1 MSSASSACAA
11 SSATLN
17 IVDLIEKNPI
27 TKLSQTYNNFLLE
40 KIQENFNSF
49 EQQLFVSSFY
59 CYLNYDKTTDFVVDL
74 DDVWKWLG
82 FAQKINVRTLL
93 EKNFKLDVDYTVTI
107 PEFKKSEQE
116 DQQSGGSDEEQP
128 LETTLPSKPKN
139 GGQNKQI
146 IKLTIRCFK
155 LLCLKAQTKKAGEIH
170 EYYMKMEET
179 LHQVLDFQTCQLR
192 AQLEQSSAQLEQT
205 NAQLNQA
212 TITLNQATITLTQ
225 EKKRAIEETLI
236 SQFPVNTEC
245 IYFGT
250 IDNTNADNEKLI
262 KFGHTNNLA
271 TRVSDHHKKYTNFI
285 LAGAFK
291 VCNKVQTENNI
302 KAHPKIKRQIRTIEV
317 AGKNKTE
324 IIAYDS
330 TNFTIARL
338 TKHIQD
344 IIHSTM
350 YNVENFNRL
359 IQRNQEL
366 EAENAKLVSDLE
378 SKNKAIHDLTLANNE
393 LREKTAQQS
402 QVIEV
407 AAKDNA
413 SPFAHA
419 LIPEDE
425 VNQRFN
431 EFVTK
436 CCIVRP
442 DVDEESVNIEG
453 RFRLW
458 SQTKP
463 AKDTFHALKQYM
475 DVRFKQV
482 RLRGAHCYQGVK
494 LNTIEYKKV
503 IANDAEN
510 PEQFNVETFLFQTCK
525 FSDSGKILNSVL
537 LKEYQQWK
545 LNVGK
550 TLTENDM
557 KNLKTYLNASP
568 NTLKSCVWSDGTS
581 NEGYYGI
588 SLRQSYTELKHSIIQ
603 EQGANPIIGVQ
614 LSTTGK
620 KVEKRLVSS
629 NQVLKTWNTIAK
641 ASESEGFSTAK
652 MSRSV
657 KDKTVFKDYYYCV
670 AQSV

>member
-1 MSSASSACAA
+1 MSSASSACTA

-17 IVDLIEKNPI
+17 IVELIEKNPI
-27 TKLSQTYNNFLLE
+27 TRLSQQYNNLLLE
-40 KIQENFNSF
+40 KIQENFSTF

-59 CYLNYDKTTDFVVDL
+59 CYLNYDRNTEFVVDL
-74 DDVWKWLG
+74 DDVWRWLG
-82 FAQKINVRTLL
+82 FTQKITARMMI
-93 EKNFKLDVDYTVTI
+93 ESNFKLNVDYTVSI
-107 PEFKKSEQE
+107 PEFKKSEQK
-116 DQQSGGSDEEQP
+116 DQQSGGSDEEQQN
-128 LETTLPSKPKN
+128 ESTVPSKPKN
-139 GGQNKQI
+139 GGQNKQT

-170 EYYMKMEET
+170 DYYLRLEEIILMT
-179 LHQVLDFQTCQLR
+179 VDEQSSELR
-192 AQLEQSSAQLEQT
+192 AQLEQKNEVIS
-205 NAQLNQA
+205 
-212 TITLNQATITLTQ
+212 TLNQATITLTQ

-236 SQFPVNTEC
+236 SQFPVNTQT

-262 KFGHTNNLA
+262 KFGQTNDLS
-271 TRVSDHHKKYTNFI
+271 TRVADHHKKYNNFI
-285 LAGAFK
+285 LAAAFR
-291 VCNKVQTENNI
+291 VTNRSEIENHI
-302 KAHPKIKRQIRTIEV
+302 KSHPKIKRQIRTIEV

-324 IIAYDS
+324 IIAYDN

-378 SKNKAIHDLTLANNE
+378 SKKKAIHELTLANNE
-393 LREKTAQQS
+393 LKDKTAQQS
-402 QVIEV
+402 QALQIV
-407 AAKDNA
+407 ASENE
-413 SPFAHA
+413 SPFTQHI
-419 LIPEDE
+419 LLPD
-425 VNQRFN
+425 N
-431 EFVTK
+431 EMTQKFDQFVAT

-442 DVDEESVNIEG
+442 DVEEESVNLEG

-458 SQTKP
+458 SHTKP
-463 AKDTFHALKQYM
+463 TKETFHALKHYM
-475 DVRFKQV
+475 DVKFKPK
-482 RLRGAHCYQGVK
+482 RIDRIHGYQGIK
-494 LNTIEYKKV
+494 LKTVEYKKV
-503 IANDAEN
+503 IANEAEN
-510 PEQFNVETFLFQTCK
+510 PAQFSVETFIFQCCK
-525 FSDSGKILNSVL
+525 FSDRGKILNSTL

-545 LNVGK
+545 ISVGQ
-550 TLTENDM
+550 TPAENDM
-557 KNLKTYLNASP
+557 KNLKTYLNACP
-568 NTLKSCVWSDGTS
+568 NALKATIWAENQTS
-581 NEGYYGI
+581 NEGFYGVSLSENYYTMT
-588 SLRQSYTELKHSIIQ
+588 QAVIQ
-603 EQGANPIIGVQ
+603 EQGANAIIGVQ

-641 ASESEGFSTAK
+641 AAADEGFSTAK

-657 KDKTVFKDYYYCV
+657 KDKTVFNDYYYCV

>member
-1 MSSASSACAA
+1 MSSASSASAS

-17 IVDLIEKNPI
+17 IVELIEKNPI
-27 TKLSQTYNNFLLE
+27 TKLSQKYNNLLLN
-40 KIQENFNSF
+40 KLQENFNTF
-49 EQQLFVSSFY
+49 EQQLFVASFY
-59 CYLNYDKTTDFVVDL
+59 CYLNYDKNTDYIVDL

-93 EKNFKLDVDYTVTI
+93 EKNFKFNVDYTVTI
-107 PEFKKSEQE
+107 PEFKKLEEQE
-116 DQQSGGSDEEQP
+116 NTCNGSDEEQVT
-128 LETTLPSKPKN
+128 EEGGSSKPKN
-139 GGQNKQI
+139 GGQNKQT

-170 EYYMKMEET
+170 QYYMKMEET
-179 LHQVLDFQTCQLR
+179 LHQILDTETSELR
-192 AQLEQSSAQLEQT
+192 AQLEQSAAQLEQK
-205 NAQLNQA
+205 NEVIN
-212 TITLNQATITLTQ
+212 TLNQATITLTE
-225 EKKRAIEETLI
+225 EKKRTVEKTLI

-250 IDNTNADNEKLI
+250 IDNTNSDNEKLI

-271 TRVSDHHKKYTNFI
+271 NRVADHHKKYTNFI

-291 VCNKVQTENNI
+291 VCNKVEIENNI
-302 KAHPKIKRQIRTIEV
+302 KSHPKIKRQLRTIEV

-338 TKHIQD
+338 TTHIEN
-344 IIHSTM
+344 IIHARM

-378 SKNKAIHDLTLANNE
+378 SKKKAIHELTLANNE
-393 LREKTAQQS
+393 LKEKTAQQS

-419 LIPEDE
+419 LIPGDE
-425 VNQRFN
+425 LNQRFN

-458 SQTKP
+458 SKTKP
-463 AKDTFHALKQYM
+463 AKDTFHALKHYM

-482 RLRGAHCYQGVK
+482 RLHGVHCYQGVK

-503 IANDAEN
+503 VATEAEN
-510 PEQFNVETFLFQTCK
+510 PAQFSVETFIFQCCQ
-525 FSDSGKILNSVL
+525 FSDRGKILNSTL

-545 LNVGK
+545 ISVGQ
-550 TLTENDM
+550 TPSENDM
-557 KNLKTYLNASP
+557 KNLKTYLNACP
-568 NTLKSCVWSDGTS
+568 NALKATIWSENTS
-581 NEGYYGI
+581 NEGYYGLG
-588 SLRQSYTELKHSIIQ
+588 LRQSYTELKQSVIQ

-620 KVEKRLVSS
+620 KVEKRLVGS
-629 NQVLKTWNTIAK
+629 NQVLKTWSTIAK

-657 KDKTVFKDYYYCV
+657 KDKTVFNDYYYCV
-670 AQSV
+670 AV

>member
-1 MSSASSACAA
+1 MSSASSASTA

-17 IVDLIEKNPI
+17 IVELIEKNPI

-40 KIQENFNSF
+40 KIQEHFSTF

-82 FAQKINVRTLL
+82 FSQKAHVKPMV
-93 EKNFKLDVDYTVTI
+93 EANFKLDVDYKIVAS
-107 PEFKKSEQE
+107 SETDE
-116 DQQSGGSDEEQP
+116 DQLPHSPNKSGSD
-128 LETTLPSKPKN
+128 KPKKH
-139 GGQNKQI
+139 GGHNKQT

-170 EYYMKMEET
+170 DYYLRLEEIILMT
-179 LHQVLDFQTCQLR
+179 VDYQTAQLR
-192 AQLEQSSAQLEQT
+192 AQLEQSAEQLEQK
-205 NAQLNQA
+205 NEV
-212 TITLNQATITLTQ
+212 ISTLNQATITLTQ
-225 EKKRAIEETLI
+225 EKKRAIEQTLI
-236 SQFPVNTEC
+236 SQFPLNTEC

-271 TRVSDHHKKYTNFI
+271 NRVADHHKKYTNFI
-285 LAGAFK
+285 LAAAFR
-291 VCNKVQTENNI
+291 VHNKVEIENHI
-302 KAHPKIKRQIRTIEV
+302 KDHPKIKRQIRTIEV

-338 TKHIQD
+338 TKHIED
-344 IIHSTM
+344 IIHARM
-350 YNVENFNRL
+350 YNVTNFNRL

-378 SKNKAIHDLTLANNE
+378 SKKKAIHDLTLANNE

-431 EFVTK
+431 DFVTK

-463 AKDTFHALKQYM
+463 TKDTFHALKHYM

-482 RLRGAHCYQGVK
+482 RLRGAHCYKGVK

-525 FSDSGKILNSVL
+525 FSDRGKILNSVL
-537 LKEYQQWK
+537 LKEYQTWK

-557 KNLKTYLNASP
+557 KNLKTYLNACP
-568 NTLKSCVWSDGTS
+568 NALKATIWYETTS
-581 NEGYYGI
+581 NEGYYGLGL
-588 SLRQSYTELKHSIIQ
+588 SESYTELKQSIIQ

-614 LSTTGK
+614 LSTSGK
-620 KVEKRLVSS
+620 KVEKRLVGS

-657 KDKTVFKDYYYCV
+657 KDKTVFNDYYYCV
-670 AQSV
+670 AV

>member
-1 MSSASSACAA
+1 MSSASSACTA
-11 SSATLN
+11 SSDTLN
-17 IVDLIEKNPI
+17 IVELIEKNPI
-27 TKLSQTYNNFLLE
+27 TRLSRKYNNILIAKL
-40 KIQENFNSF
+40 QENFSTF

-59 CYLNYDKTTDFVVDL
+59 CYLNYDKNTDFVVDL
-74 DDVWKWLG
+74 DDVWRWLG
-82 FAQKINVRTLL
+82 FTQKVAARLL
-93 EKNFKLDVDYTVTI
+93 IESNFKISVDYKIVT
-107 PEFKKSEQE
+107 SDDSDE
-116 DQQSGGSDEEQP
+116 DQLPHSPNKSGSD
-128 LETTLPSKPKN
+128 KPKKH
-139 GGQNKQI
+139 GGHNKQT

-179 LHQVLDFQTCQLR
+179 LHQILDTETSELR
-192 AQLEQSSAQLEQT
+192 AQLEQKNEVIS
-205 NAQLNQA
+205 
-212 TITLNQATITLTQ
+212 TLNQATITLTE
-225 EKKRAIEETLI
+225 EKKRAVEKTLI
-236 SQFPVNTEC
+236 SQFPLNTEC

-262 KFGHTNNLA
+262 KFGHTNDLA
-271 TRVSDHHKKYTNFI
+271 ARVADHHKKYTNFI
-285 LAGAFK
+285 LAGAFR
-291 VCNKVQTENNI
+291 VANKVQIENNI
-302 KAHPKIKRQIRTIEV
+302 KSHPKIKRQIRTIEV

-338 TKHIQD
+338 TKHIED
-344 IIHSTM
+344 IIHATM

-378 SKNKAIHDLTLANNE
+378 SKKKAIHELTLANNE
-393 LREKTAQQS
+393 LKEKTAQQS
-402 QVIEV
+402 QLIEV

-419 LIPEDE
+419 LIPGDE
-425 VNQRFN
+425 LNQRFN

-463 AKDTFHALKQYM
+463 AKDTFHALKHYM

-482 RLRGAHCYQGVK
+482 RLHGVHCYQGVK

-503 IANDAEN
+503 VATEAEN
-510 PEQFNVETFLFQTCK
+510 PAQFSVETFIFQCCQ
-525 FSDSGKILNSVL
+525 FSDRGKILNSTL

-545 LNVGK
+545 ISVGQ
-550 TLTENDM
+550 TPSENDM
-557 KNLKTYLNASP
+557 KNLKTYLNACK
-568 NTLKSCVWSDGTS
+568 NTLKATIWSENTS
-581 NEGYYGI
+581 NEGYYGVG
-588 SLRQSYTELKHSIIQ
+588 LRQSYTELKQSVIQ

-620 KVEKRLVSS
+620 KVEKRLVGS
-629 NQVLKTWNTIAK
+629 NQVLKTWSTIAK

-657 KDKTVFKDYYYCV
+657 KDKTVFNDYYYCV
-670 AQSV
+670 AV

>member
-1 MSSASSACAA
+1 MSSASSASSASAA
-11 SSATLN
+11 SSTTLN
-17 IVDLIEKNPI
+17 IVELIEKNPI
-27 TKLSQTYNNFLLE
+27 TKLSQTYNNLLLE
-40 KIQENFNSF
+40 KLQENFNTF

-59 CYLNYDKTTDFVVDL
+59 CYLNYDKNTDFVVDL
-74 DDVWKWLG
+74 DDVWRWLG
-82 FAQKINVRTLL
+82 FTQKVAARLL
-93 EKNFKLDVDYTVTI
+93 IESNFKLNVDYTVSI
-107 PEFKKSEQE
+107 PEFKKSKQ
-116 DQQSGGSDEEQP
+116 DQQSGGSDEEQQN
-128 LETTLPSKPKN
+128 ESTDPSKPKN
-139 GGQNKQI
+139 GGQNKQT

-155 LLCLKAQTKKAGEIH
+155 LLCLKAQPKTAGEIH
-170 EYYMKMEET
+170 EYYMKLEEIIHMT
-179 LHQVLDFQTCQLR
+179 VDHQTTQLR
-192 AQLEQSSAQLEQT
+192 AQLEQSTAQLEQK
-205 NAQLNQA
+205 NEV
-212 TITLNQATITLTQ
+212 ISTLNQATITLTE
-225 EKKRAIEETLI
+225 EKKRAVEKTLI
-236 SQFPVNTEC
+236 SQFALNTEC

-262 KFGHTNNLA
+262 KFGHTNDLA
-271 TRVSDHHKKYTNFI
+271 ARVTDHHKKYTNFI
-285 LAGAFK
+285 LAGAFR
-291 VCNKVQTENNI
+291 VANKVQIENNI
-302 KAHPKIKRQIRTIEV
+302 KSHPKIKRQIRTIEV

-338 TKHIQD
+338 TNHIEN
-344 IIHSTM
+344 IIHATM

-366 EAENAKLVSDLE
+366 ESENAKLVTDLE
-378 SKNKAIHDLTLANNE
+378 SKKKAIHDLTLANNE

-425 VNQRFN
+425 LNQRFHD
-431 EFVTK
+431 FVTK

-463 AKDTFHALKQYM
+463 AKATFHALKHYM

-503 IANDAEN
+503 IANEAEN
-510 PEQFNVETFLFQTCK
+510 PEQYNVETFLFQCCK
-525 FSDSGKILNSVL
+525 FSDTGKILNSVL
-537 LKEYQQWK
+537 LKEYQKWK
-545 LNVGK
+545 LSVGQSPN
-550 TLTENDM
+550 EMDI
-557 KNLKTYLNASP
+557 KNLKTYLNACP
-568 NTLKSCVWSDGTS
+568 NALKGTVWSNQNS
-581 NEGYYGI
+581 NEGYYGVN
-588 SLRQSYTELKHSIIQ
+588 LRDCYYDLKQAVIQ

-620 KVEKRLVSS
+620 KVEKRLVNS
-629 NQVLKTWNTIAK
+629 NQILKTWNTIAK
-641 ASESEGFSTAK
+641 AAESEGFSTAK

-657 KDKTVFKDYYYCV
+657 KDKTVFDDYYYCV

>member
-17 IVDLIEKNPI
+17 IVELIEKNPI
-27 TKLSQTYNNFLLE
+27 TKLSQTYNNILLE
-40 KIQENFNSF
+40 KIQENFSTF

-59 CYLNYDKTTDFVVDL
+59 CYLNYDKNTDFVVDL
-74 DDVWKWLG
+74 DDVWRWLE
-82 FAQKINVRTLL
+82 FSQKFNAIRIL
-93 EKNFKLDVDYTVTI
+93 EANFKLDVDYKNITAST
-107 PEFKKSEQE
+107 S
-116 DQQSGGSDEEQP
+116 DNDEEHSTHQD
-128 LETTLPSKPKN
+128 KQKKH
-139 GGQNKQI
+139 GGHNKQT

-170 EYYMKMEET
+170 EYYMKMEDS
-179 LHQVLDFQTCQLR
+179 LHQILDSETSELR
-192 AQLEQSSAQLEQT
+192 AQLEQST
-205 NAQLNQA
+205 AQLNQA
-212 TITLNQATITLTQ
+212 TITLTE
-225 EKKRAIEETLI
+225 EKKRAIEKTLI

-250 IDNTNADNEKLI
+250 VDNTNADNEKLI

-271 TRVSDHHKKYTNFI
+271 ARVADHHKKYTNFI
-285 LAGAFK
+285 LAGAFR
-291 VCNKVQTENNI
+291 VCNKVEIENHI

-324 IIAYDS
+324 IIAYDN
-330 TNFTIARL
+330 TNFTIDRL
-338 TKHIQD
+338 TKHVEG
-344 IIHSTM
+344 IIHATM

-359 IQRNQEL
+359 IERNKEL
-366 EAENAKLVSDLE
+366 EAENAKLVTDLE
-378 SKNKAIHDLTLANNE
+378 SKKKTIHELTLANNE
-393 LREKTAQQS
+393 LKEKTAQQS

-407 AAKDNA
+407 ATKDNA
-413 SPFAHA
+413 SAFAHA

-425 VNQRFN
+425 LNQRFH

-463 AKDTFHALKQYM
+463 TKDTFHALKHYM

-503 IANDAEN
+503 IANEAEN
-510 PEQFNVETFLFQTCK
+510 PEQFSVETFIFQCCK
-525 FSDSGKILNSVL
+525 FSDRGKILNSVL
-537 LKEYQQWK
+537 LKEYQKWK
-545 LNVGK
+545 LSVGQSPN
-550 TLTENDM
+550 EMDI
-557 KNLKTYLNASP
+557 KNLKTYLNACP
-568 NTLKSCVWSDGTS
+568 NALKATVWSSDQNS
-581 NEGYYGI
+581 NEGFYGLALRESYYD
-588 SLRQSYTELKHSIIQ
+588 LKQVVIQ

-620 KVEKRLVSS
+620 KVEKRLVAS
-629 NQVLKTWNTIAK
+629 NQILKTWNTIAK
-641 ASESEGFSTAK
+641 AAESEGFSTAK

-657 KDKTVFKDYYYCV
+657 KDKTVIQDYYYCL
-670 AQSV
+670 A

>member
-1 MSSASSACAA
+1 MSSASSACTA
-11 SSATLN
+11 SAATLN
-17 IVDLIEKNPI
+17 IVELIEKNPI
-27 TKLSQTYNNFLLE
+27 TKLSQKYNNILLE
-40 KIQENFNSF
+40 KLQENFNTF

-59 CYLNYDKTTDFVVDL
+59 CYLNYNKNTDFVVDL

-93 EKNFKLDVDYTVTI
+93 EKNFKINVDYTVSI
-107 PEFKKSEQE
+107 PEFKKSEQPE
-116 DQQSGGSDEEQP
+116 NVSGGSDEEQP
-128 LETTLPSKPKN
+128 TELTVPSKPKN
-139 GGQNKQI
+139 GGQNKQTV
-146 IKLTIRCFK
+146 KLTIRCFK
-155 LLCLKAQTKKAGEIH
+155 SLCLKAQTNKASEIH

-179 LHQVLDFQTCQLR
+179 LHQILDTETSELR
-192 AQLEQSSAQLEQT
+192 AQLEQSAAQLEQK
-205 NAQLNQA
+205 NEV
-212 TITLNQATITLTQ
+212 ISTLNQATITLTQ
-225 EKKRAIEETLI
+225 EKKRAVEKTLI
-236 SQFPVNTEC
+236 SQFPLNTEC

-262 KFGHTNNLA
+262 KFGHTNDLA
-271 TRVSDHHKKYTNFI
+271 ARVADHHKKYTNFI
-285 LAGAFK
+285 LAGAFR
-291 VCNKVQTENNI
+291 VANKVQIENNI
-302 KAHPKIKRQIRTIEV
+302 KSHPKIKRQIRTIEV

-338 TKHIQD
+338 TKHIED
-344 IIHSTM
+344 IIHATM

-378 SKNKAIHDLTLANNE
+378 SKKKVIHDLTLANNE
-393 LREKTAQQS
+393 LKEKTAQQS

-413 SPFAHA
+413 SPFAHV
-419 LIPEDE
+419 LIPGDE
-425 VNQRFN
+425 LNQRFN

-463 AKDTFHALKQYM
+463 AKDTFHALKHYM

-482 RLRGAHCYQGVK
+482 RLHGVHCYQGVK

-503 IANDAEN
+503 IATEAEN
-510 PEQFNVETFLFQTCK
+510 PAQFSVETFIFQCCQ
-525 FSDSGKILNSVL
+525 FSDRGKILNSTL

-545 LNVGK
+545 ISVGQ
-550 TLTENDM
+550 TPSENDM
-557 KNLKTYLNASP
+557 KNLKTYLNASK
-568 NTLKSCVWSDGTS
+568 NALKATIWSENNS
-581 NEGYYGI
+581 NEGYYGLC
-588 SLRQSYTELKHSIIQ
+588 LRQGYTELKQSVIQ

-620 KVEKRLVSS
+620 KVEKRLVGS

-657 KDKTVFKDYYYCV
+657 KDKTVFNDYYYCV
-670 AQSV
+670 AV

>member
-1 MSSASSACAA
+1 MSK
-11 SSATLN
+11 
-17 IVDLIEKNPI
+17 DPNP
-27 TKLSQTYNNFLLE
+27 S
-40 KIQENFNSF
+40 
-49 EQQLFVSSFY
+49 
-59 CYLNYDKTTDFVVDL
+59 YLNYDKNTDFVVDL
-74 DDVWKWLG
+74 DHVWKWLG
-82 FAQKINVRTLL
+82 FSQKAHVKPMV
-93 EKNFKLDVDYTVTI
+93 ESNFKLDVDYKIVTS
-107 PEFKKSEQE
+107 SETDE
-116 DQQSGGSDEEQP
+116 DQLPHSPNKSGSDKQ
-128 LETTLPSKPKN
+128 KKH
-139 GGQNKQI
+139 GGHNKQT

-179 LHQVLDFQTCQLR
+179 LHQILDCETSELR
-192 AQLEQSSAQLEQT
+192 AQLEQKNEVIS
-205 NAQLNQA
+205 
-212 TITLNQATITLTQ
+212 TLNQATTTLTQ
-225 EKKRAIEETLI
+225 EKKRAVEKTLI

-262 KFGHTNNLA
+262 KFGHTNDLA
-271 TRVSDHHKKYTNFI
+271 ARVADHHKKYTNFI
-285 LAGAFK
+285 LAGAFR
-291 VCNKVQTENNI
+291 VHNKVEIENQI

-317 AGKNKTE
+317 ACKNKTE

-330 TNFTIARL
+330 TNFTIDRL
-338 TKHIQD
+338 SKHIEG
-344 IIHSTM
+344 IIHARM

-366 EAENAKLVSDLE
+366 EAENAKLASDLE
-378 SKNKAIHDLTLANNE
+378 QKNKTIHDLTLANNE

-463 AKDTFHALKQYM
+463 AKDTFHALKHYM

-503 IANDAEN
+503 IANEAEN

-525 FSDSGKILNSVL
+525 FSDNGKILNSVL
-537 LKEYQQWK
+537 LNEYQKWK

-550 TLTENDM
+550 TLTETDM

-568 NTLKSCVWSDGTS
+568 NALKSCVWSDGTS
-581 NEGYYGI
+581 NAGYYGI
-588 SLRQSYTELKHSIIQ
+588 SLRQSYTELKQSIIQ

-614 LSTTGK
+614 LSTSGK
-620 KVEKRLVSS
+620 KVEKRLVGT

-657 KDKTVFKDYYYCV
+657 KDKTIFNDYYYCV
-670 AQSV
+670 AV

>member
-1 MSSASSACAA
+1 MSSLSSASSA
-11 SSATLN
+11 STLN
-17 IVDLIEKNPI
+17 IVELIEKNPI
-27 TKLSQTYNNFLLE
+27 TKLSQTYNNLLLE
-40 KIQENFNSF
+40 KLQENFNTF

-59 CYLNYDKTTDFVVDL
+59 CYLNYDKNTDFVVDL
-74 DDVWKWLG
+74 DNVWRWLG
-82 FAQKINVRTLL
+82 FTQKVTAKTMIET
-93 EKNFKLDVDYTVTI
+93 NFKFDVDYKIVTSDDSDDEQ
-107 PEFKKSEQE
+107 PSHSPDKS
-116 DQQSGGSDEEQP
+116 GSD
-128 LETTLPSKPKN
+128 KPKKH
-139 GGQNKQI
+139 GGHNKQT

-155 LLCLKAQTKKAGEIH
+155 SLCLKAQTKKAGEIH

-179 LHQVLDFQTCQLR
+179 LHQILDTETSELR
-192 AQLEQSSAQLEQT
+192 AQLEQKNEVIS
-205 NAQLNQA
+205 
-212 TITLNQATITLTQ
+212 TLNQATITLTQ
-225 EKKRAIEETLI
+225 EKKRAVEKTLI
-236 SQFPVNTEC
+236 SQFPVNTQT

-262 KFGHTNNLA
+262 KFGQTNDLA
-271 TRVSDHHKKYTNFI
+271 TRVADHHKKYNNFI
-285 LAGAFK
+285 LAGAFR
-291 VCNKVQTENNI
+291 VTNRSEIENNI
-302 KAHPKIKRQIRTIEV
+302 KSHPKIKRQIRTIEV

-330 TNFTIARL
+330 TNFTINRL
-338 TKHIQD
+338 TKHIED
-344 IIHSTM
+344 VIHAKM

-366 EAENAKLVSDLE
+366 EAENAKLVTELD
-378 SKNKAIHDLTLANNE
+378 SKKKAIHDLTLANNE

-419 LIPEDE
+419 LIPENE

-431 EFVTK
+431 EFITK

-463 AKDTFHALKQYM
+463 AKDTFHALKHYM

-494 LNTIEYKKV
+494 LNTVEYKKV
-503 IANDAEN
+503 IANEAEN

-525 FSDSGKILNSVL
+525 FSDNGKILNSVL
-537 LKEYQQWK
+537 LNEYQKWK

-550 TLTENDM
+550 TLTETDM

-568 NTLKSCVWSDGTS
+568 NALKSCVWSDGTS

-588 SLRQSYTELKHSIIQ
+588 SLRQSYTELKQSIIQ

-614 LSTTGK
+614 LSTSGK
-620 KVEKRLVSS
+620 KVEKRLVGT

-657 KDKTVFKDYYYCV
+657 KDKTVFNDYYYCV
-670 AQSV
+670 AV

>member
-1 MSSASSACAA
+1 MSSSSACTA

-17 IVDLIEKNPI
+17 IVELIEKNPI
-27 TKLSQTYNNFLLE
+27 TKLSQTYNNLLLE
-40 KIQENFNSF
+40 KLQENFNTF

-59 CYLNYDKTTDFVVDL
+59 CYLNYDKNTDFVVDL
-74 DDVWKWLG
+74 DDVWRWLG
-82 FAQKINVRTLL
+82 FTQKVAARLL
-93 EKNFKLDVDYTVTI
+93 IESNFKLNVDYTVSI
-107 PEFKKSEQE
+107 PEFKKSKQ
-116 DQQSGGSDEEQP
+116 DQQSGGSDEEQQN
-128 LETTLPSKPKN
+128 ESTDPSKPKN
-139 GGQNKQI
+139 GGQNKQT

-170 EYYMKMEET
+170 EYYMKLEEIIHMT
-179 LHQVLDFQTCQLR
+179 VDHQTTQLR
-192 AQLEQSSAQLEQT
+192 AQLEQSTAQLEQK
-205 NAQLNQA
+205 NEV
-212 TITLNQATITLTQ
+212 ISTLNQATITLTE
-225 EKKRAIEETLI
+225 EKKRAVEKTLI
-236 SQFPVNTEC
+236 SQFALNTEC

-262 KFGHTNNLA
+262 KFGHTNDLA
-271 TRVSDHHKKYTNFI
+271 ARVTDHHKKYTNFI
-285 LAGAFK
+285 LAGAFR
-291 VCNKVQTENNI
+291 VANKVQIENNI
-302 KAHPKIKRQIRTIEV
+302 KSHPKIKRQIRTIEV

-338 TKHIQD
+338 TNHIEN
-344 IIHSTM
+344 IIHATM

-366 EAENAKLVSDLE
+366 ESENAKLVTDLE
-378 SKNKAIHDLTLANNE
+378 SKKKAIHDLTLANNE

-425 VNQRFN
+425 LNQRFHD
-431 EFVTK
+431 FVTK

-463 AKDTFHALKQYM
+463 AKATFHALKHYM

-503 IANDAEN
+503 IANEAEN
-510 PEQFNVETFLFQTCK
+510 PEQYNVETFLFQCCK
-525 FSDSGKILNSVL
+525 FSDTGKILNSVL
-537 LKEYQQWK
+537 LKEYQKWK
-545 LNVGK
+545 LSVGQSPN
-550 TLTENDM
+550 EMDI
-557 KNLKTYLNASP
+557 KNLKTYLNACP
-568 NTLKSCVWSDGTS
+568 NALKGTVWSNQNS
-581 NEGYYGI
+581 NEGYYGVN
-588 SLRQSYTELKHSIIQ
+588 LRDCYYDLKQAVIQ

-620 KVEKRLVSS
+620 KVEKRLVNS
-629 NQVLKTWNTIAK
+629 NQILKTWNTIAK
-641 ASESEGFSTAK
+641 AAESEGFSTAK

-657 KDKTVFKDYYYCV
+657 KDKTVFDDYYYCV

>member
-1 MSSASSACAA
+1 MSSTSSA

-17 IVDLIEKNPI
+17 IVELIEKNPI

-40 KIQENFNSF
+40 KIQENFSTF

-59 CYLNYDKTTDFVVDL
+59 CYLNYDKNMDFVVDL

-82 FAQKINVRTLL
+82 FTQKVAARLL
-93 EKNFKLDVDYTVTI
+93 IESNFKLNVDYTVSF
-107 PEFKKSEQE
+107 PEFKKSKQ

-128 LETTLPSKPKN
+128 SESSVLSKPKN
-139 GGQNKQI
+139 GGQNKQT

-170 EYYMKMEET
+170 DYYLRLEEIILMT
-179 LHQVLDFQTCQLR
+179 IDYQTAQLR
-192 AQLEQSSAQLEQT
+192 AQLEQKNEVIS
-205 NAQLNQA
+205 
-212 TITLNQATITLTQ
+212 TLNQATITLTQ
-225 EKKRAIEETLI
+225 EKKRAIEQTLI
-236 SQFPVNTEC
+236 SQFPLNTEC

-271 TRVSDHHKKYTNFI
+271 TRVADHHKKYTNFI
-285 LAGAFK
+285 LAAAFR
-291 VCNKVQTENNI
+291 VHNKVEIENYI
-302 KAHPKIKRQIRTIEV
+302 KSHPKIKRQLRTIEV

-330 TNFTIARL
+330 TNFTIERL
-338 TKHIQD
+338 TKHIEG
-344 IIHSTM
+344 IIYARM

-378 SKNKAIHDLTLANNE
+378 AKTKAIHDLTLANNE

-402 QVIEV
+402 QALQVV
-407 AAKDNA
+407 ATENE
-413 SPFAHA
+413 SPFTQHI
-419 LIPEDE
+419 LLPDNELTQKFD
-425 VNQRFN
+425 
-431 EFVTK
+431 EFVAT

-442 DVDEESVNIEG
+442 DVEEESVNLEG

-458 SQTKP
+458 SHTKP
-463 AKDTFHALKQYM
+463 AKETFHALKHYM
-475 DVRFKQV
+475 DVKFKPK
-482 RLRGAHCYQGVK
+482 RIDRIHGYQGIK
-494 LNTIEYKKV
+494 LKTVDYKKV
-503 IANDAEN
+503 IATEAEN
-510 PEQFNVETFLFQTCK
+510 PAQFSVETFIFQCCQ
-525 FSDSGKILNSVL
+525 FSDRGKILNSTL

-545 LNVGK
+545 ISVGQ
-550 TLTENDM
+550 TPSETDL
-557 KNLKTYLNASP
+557 KNLKTYLNACP
-568 NTLKSCVWSDGTS
+568 NALKSTIWFEITS
-581 NEGYYGI
+581 NEGYYGL
-588 SLRQSYTELKHSIIQ
+588 SLKESYYSLNQSAVLA
-603 EQGANPIIGVQ
+603 QGANPIIGVQ

-620 KVEKRLVSS
+620 KVEKRLVGT

-641 ASESEGFSTAK
+641 AAAEEGFSTAK

-670 AQSV
+670 AV

>member
-11 SSATLN
+11 SDATLN
-17 IVDLIEKNPI
+17 IVELIEKNPI

-40 KIQENFNSF
+40 KIQENFSTF

-59 CYLNYDKTTDFVVDL
+59 CYLNYDKNTDFVIDL

-82 FAQKINVRTLL
+82 FTQKAHVKPMI
-93 EKNFKLDVDYTVTI
+93 ESNFKLNVDYTISI
-107 PEFKKSEQE
+107 PEFKKTKT

-128 LETTLPSKPKN
+128 SESTVPAKPKN
-139 GGQNKQI
+139 GGQNKQT

-170 EYYMKMEET
+170 DYYLRLEEII
-179 LHQVLDFQTCQLR
+179 LMAVDKESNQLR
-192 AQLEQSSAQLEQT
+192 AQLEQT

-212 TITLNQATITLTQ
+212 TTTLNQATITLTQ
-225 EKKRAIEETLI
+225 EKKRAIEKTLI

-271 TRVSDHHKKYTNFI
+271 TRVADHHKKYTNFI
-285 LAGAFK
+285 LAAAFR
-291 VCNKVQTENNI
+291 VHNKVEIENYI
-302 KAHPKIKRQIRTIEV
+302 KDHPKIKRQLRTIEV

-330 TNFTIARL
+330 TNFTIERL
-338 TKHIQD
+338 TKHIEC
-344 IIHSTM
+344 IIHARM

-359 IQRNQEL
+359 LQRNQEL

-378 SKNKAIHDLTLANNE
+378 AKTKAIHDLTLANNE

-402 QVIEV
+402 QALQVV
-407 AAKDNA
+407 ATDNE
-413 SPFAHA
+413 SPFTQHV
-419 LIPEDE
+419 LLPDNELTQKFD
-425 VNQRFN
+425 
-431 EFVTK
+431 EFVAT

-442 DVDEESVNIEG
+442 DVEEESVNLEG

-458 SQTKP
+458 SHTKP
-463 AKDTFHALKQYM
+463 AKETFHALKHYM
-475 DVRFKQV
+475 DVKFKPK
-482 RLRGAHCYQGVK
+482 RIDRIHGYQGIK
-494 LNTIEYKKV
+494 LKTVEYKKV
-503 IANDAEN
+503 IATEAEN
-510 PEQFNVETFLFQTCK
+510 PAQFSVETFIFQCCK
-525 FSDSGKILNSVL
+525 FSDRGKILNSTL

-545 LNVGK
+545 ISVGQ
-550 TLTENDM
+550 TPDETDL
-557 KNLKTYLNASP
+557 KNLKTYLNACP
-568 NTLKSCVWSDGTS
+568 NALKATIWSES
-581 NEGYYGI
+581 NANEGYYGI
-588 SLRQSYTELKHSIIQ
+588 SLRQSYTEMKQSIIQ

-641 ASESEGFSTAK
+641 AATDEGFSTAK

>member
-1 MSSASSACAA
+1 MSSSASSACAA

-17 IVDLIEKNPI
+17 IVELIEKNPI
-27 TKLSQTYNNFLLE
+27 TKLSQKYNNILLE
-40 KIQENFNSF
+40 KLQENFSTF

-59 CYLNYDKTTDFVVDL
+59 CYLNYDKNTDFVVDL
-74 DDVWKWLG
+74 DNVWRWLG
-82 FAQKINVRTLL
+82 FTQKVTAKTMIET
-93 EKNFKLDVDYTVTI
+93 NFKLDVDYKIVTSDDSDDEQ
-107 PEFKKSEQE
+107 PSHSPDKS
-116 DQQSGGSDEEQP
+116 GSD
-128 LETTLPSKPKN
+128 KPKKH
-139 GGQNKQI
+139 GGHNKQT

-170 EYYMKMEET
+170 EYYMKMEDS
-179 LHQVLDFQTCQLR
+179 LHQILDSETSELR
-192 AQLEQSSAQLEQT
+192 AQLEQT
-205 NAQLNQA
+205 NVQ
-212 TITLNQATITLTQ
+212 LNQATITLTQ
-225 EKKRAIEETLI
+225 EKKRAIQQTLI
-236 SQFPVNTEC
+236 SQFPLNTEC

-271 TRVSDHHKKYTNFI
+271 NRVADHHKKYNNFI
-285 LAGAFK
+285 LAAAFR
-291 VCNKVQTENNI
+291 VHNKVEIENHI
-302 KAHPKIKRQIRTIEV
+302 KDHPKIKRQIRTIEV

-338 TKHIQD
+338 TKHIED
-344 IIHSTM
+344 IIHARM

-378 SKNKAIHDLTLANNE
+378 SKKKAIHDLTLANNE

-402 QVIEV
+402 QALQVV
-407 AAKDNA
+407 AKDNA

-431 EFVTK
+431 DFVTK

-463 AKDTFHALKQYM
+463 TKDTFHALKHYM

-494 LNTIEYKKV
+494 LNTVEYKKV
-503 IANDAEN
+503 IANEAEN

-557 KNLKTYLNASP
+557 KNLKTYLNASQ

-588 SLRQSYTELKHSIIQ
+588 SLRQSYTELKQSIIQ

-614 LSTTGK
+614 LSTSGK
-620 KVEKRLVSS
+620 KVEKRLVGS

-657 KDKTVFKDYYYCV
+657 KDKTVFNDYYYCV
-670 AQSV
+670 AV